1 MVVKLLKILCYIG
14 KQHSKMYKKIGRF
27 SRKLSLFKT
36 AAVYN
41 LKDVIIKDL
50 LLILLILEN
59 FCDNTLKRA
68 NDKITHY
75 SNFHFEIILI
85 SK

>member
-14 KQHSKMYKKIGRF
+14 KQHSKIYKKIGRF

-36 AAVYN
+36 AAVYS
-41 LKDVIIKDL
+41 LKDVFKNL

-59 FCDNTLKRA
+59 FYNNTLKRT

-75 SNFHFEIILI
+75 SNFHLVIILI

>member
-1 MVVKLLKILCYIG
+1 
-14 KQHSKMYKKIGRF
+14 MYKKIGRF

-41 LKDVIIKDL
+41 LKDVIEDL